1 MFIPTLNK
9 KKKIAV
15 STMIGYIL
23 LITFAIVIAGV
34 VYQWLKTYVPKEGL
48 ACPDGVSIYVS
59 DYNYKDATNELNL
72 ILKNNGQFS
81 VGGIYI
87 YYSNSSSQEIA
98 PKDLSPWIIPK
109 NKYLNPGVRFGT
121 LAIDKDNPN
130 LFEPGGEDEVLI
142 FDISSLTDK
151 KIYAVEITPIRWQ
164 EEKNKIPLVSCANAK
179 TKKILDLEVSQG
191 GEPESEPIPNAW

>member
-9 KKKIAV
+9 KKKLAV

-48 ACPDGVSIYVS
+48 ACSDGVSIYVS
-59 DYNYKDATNELNL
+59 DSDYNDTAKELNL

-87 YYSNSSSQEIA
+87 YYSIDETREIA
-98 PKDLSPWIIPK
+98 SKDLSPWVIPK
-109 NKYLNPGVRFGT
+109 NNHLNPGVRFGG
-121 LAIDKDNPN
+121 LIIKKDNLN
-130 LFEPGGEDEVLI
+130 LFKPGGEDEI
-142 FDISSLTDK
+142 ITFDVSGINF
-151 KIYAVEITPIRWQ
+151 IHAVEITPIRWQ
-164 EEKNKIPLVSCANAK
+164 EEKNKIQIISCANAK
-179 TKKILDLEVSQG
+179 TKKILELEINQ
-191 GEPESEPIPNAW
+191 EIIPIDNNPIL